1 MQKCASN
8 AHNSTNADQEKTEFD
23 RRQYKNFAVSLTS
36 LDCGH
41 DIDLKIYTAR
51 KADIQCLF
59 LKLKEEQ
66 EENETEIVINKKR
79 NVERNGNL
87 LAS

>member
-8 AHNSTNADQEKTEFD
+8 AHNSTNADQENTEFD